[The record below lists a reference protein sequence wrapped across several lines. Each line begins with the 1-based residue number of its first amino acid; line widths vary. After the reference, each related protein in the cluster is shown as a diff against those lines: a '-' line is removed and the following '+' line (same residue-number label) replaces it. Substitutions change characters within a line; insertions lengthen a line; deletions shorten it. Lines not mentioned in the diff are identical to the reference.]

1 MVDDATREYVT
12 DKTAAV
18 ESRIKLWVIGGV
30 CANLIPAVAGAYFLG
45 GINQNF
51 NAAMVKVNDQQA
63 QSVVDRA
70 WKMRVQQQQ
79 FALEQWA
86 KSRGYAPPAINSEGG
101 M

>member
-1 MVDDATREYVT
+1 MVDEATREYVI
-12 DKTAAV
+12 DKTSAV

-51 NAAMVKVNDQQA
+51 NAAIVKVNDQA
-63 QSVVDRA
+63 AKAEPDRR

-86 KSRGYAPPAINSEGG
+86 KSRGYIAPAINNDGG